1 MSSYFFLVAQ
11 MCFTLFQALF
21 TTNPVLVRIV
31 MFVIACECAYFL
43 TTISISASLLSNTK
57 INEDMAHASYSRLI
71 RVTFD
76 KYPVELQIQLRM
88 FIQRLSGPTIGFYC
102 LDLFE
107 ITYTTYASIVAA
119 LGQNFLLIVDFVRS
133 YAEVGREDDN
143 IEYAFSQL
151 TDAVFNTTLSA
162 ISLVGFAETTEMIT
176 RGATFPLG
184 ILSGTSVLFE
194 RKNSY
199 LVIMCAITDLASIN
213 ANLIP
218 TQFLGPA
225 PNGRYV

>member
-1 MSSYFFLVAQ
+1 
-11 MCFTLFQALF
+11 
-21 TTNPVLVRIV
+21 
-31 MFVIACECAYFL
+31 MFAIACECAYFL
-43 TTISISASLLSNTK
+43 TTLSVSASLLSNT
-57 INEDMAHASYSRLI
+57 AHAPYQRLI

-143 IEYAFSQL
+143 IQYAFSQL
-151 TDAVFNTTLSA
+151 TDVVFNTTLSA
-162 ISLVGFAETTEMIT
+162 ISLVGFTEST
-176 RGATFPLG
+176 HPSDHHNYTL
-184 ILSGTSVLFE
+184 
-194 RKNSY
+194 
-199 LVIMCAITDLASIN
+199 
-213 ANLIP
+213 
-218 TQFLGPA
+218 
-225 PNGRYV
+225 